1 MHDLLAAQLEDLP
14 AQPGCYLFRDEAGVL
29 VYIGKAVNLRQRVR
43 SYFRDDASHSAKT
56 RLLAARVHAVEVIR
70 TPTAADALNLE
81 NTLIKQHRPFFNIL
95 LRDDA
100 TYPWLKLTLDEEYP
114 RLLVVRR
121 RKADGARYFGPYP
134 DAGAMR
140 ATLHLAGRLFPL
152 RKKARPPYKDR
163 PCLNFDI
170 GRCLAP
176 CQGKVDRAAYR
187 RLVDGVQDFLE
198 GRASDLQ
205 RRLEEDMAS
214 AADRLDFEQ
223 AARLRDTLEAL
234 RRVIVRQ
241 IVVGPS
247 DQDLDVLHVAIGEA
261 LACVEVLQVRG
272 GKVTGRREH
281 GLDLPPGGD
290 PGDPA
295 LVGDILGAF
304 LARGYED
311 VRVPPEIL
319 APVEPEGAEALVAL
333 LGTLRGSKVRLS
345 VPRRGA
351 RVALLD
357 MAADN
362 ARTGLERLKLSR
374 RLAAE
379 NRKDD
384 ALAGLAEALDLD
396 APPLHIEGFD
406 LSHTQGVEAVAS
418 LVVFRDGRPAKEDYR
433 HFRIRTARGGDDF
446 AGMEEV
452 VGRRYRRML
461 DEGRTLPD
469 LILIDGGPGQLAAAV
484 RALEALGLDDQPVF
498 GLAKRLEAMF
508 LPDREDP
515 VMLAPDAPARLLVQ
529 HVRDEAHRFALGLH
543 RKRRG
548 KAGTRSI
555 LDDIAGLGPRRK
567 VQLLERLG
575 SVEAMRSMQAA
586 ELARRGGIPKALAER
601 ICQHL
606 APGSGLERA
615 DA

>member
-14 AQPGCYLFRDEAGVL
+14 AQPGCYMFRDEAGTL
-29 VYIGKAVNLRQRVR
+29 LYIGKAVNLRQRVR
-43 SYFRDDASHSAKT
+43 SYFRDDAGQSAKT
-56 RLLAARVHAVEVIR
+56 RLLAARVHAVEVVR

-81 NTLIKQHRPFFNIL
+81 NTLIKQHQPFFNIR

-100 TYPWLKLTLDEEYP
+100 TYPWLKLTLDEAYP

-121 RKADGARYFGPYP
+121 RKADGARYFGPFP

-140 ATLHLAGRLFPL
+140 ATLHLAGRMFPL
-152 RKKARPPYKDR
+152 RKKARPPYRDR
-163 PCLNFDI
+163 PCLNYDI

-176 CQGKVDRAAYR
+176 CQGKVDPATYR
-187 RLVDGVQDFLE
+187 GLVEGVQDFLE

-205 RRLEEDMAS
+205 RRLETDMAA

-234 RRVIVRQ
+234 RKVIVRQ
-241 IVVGPS
+241 ITVGPS
-247 DQDLDVLHVAIGEA
+247 DQDMDVLHVAVGEA
-261 LACVEVLQVRG
+261 FACVEVLQVRG

-281 GLDLPPGGD
+281 GLDLPPGAD
-290 PGDPA
+290 PRDPDLA
-295 LVGDILGAF
+295 AAILGAF

-311 VRVPPEIL
+311 LRVPPEIL
-319 APVEPEGAEALVAL
+319 APVEPEAAEALMEM
-333 LGTLRGSKVRLS
+333 LGAARGSKVRLS
-345 VPRRGA
+345 VPKRGA
-351 RVALLD
+351 RVTLLD

-362 ARTGLERLKLSR
+362 ARTGLERLSLAR

-379 NRKDD
+379 TRKDD
-384 ALAGLAEALDLD
+384 ALTALAEALDLD
-396 APPLHIEGFD
+396 APPRHIEGFD
-406 LSHTQGVEAVAS
+406 LSHTQGIEAVAS
-418 LVVFRDGRPAKEDYR
+418 LVVFREGRPAKEAYR

-452 VGRRYRRML
+452 VGRRYKRL
-461 DEGRTLPD
+461 LEEGTPLPD

-484 RALEALGLDDQPVF
+484 RALGALGLEDQPVF

-508 LPDREDP
+508 LPDRPDP
-515 VMLAPDAPARLLVQ
+515 VLLAPDAPARLLVQ
-529 HVRDEAHRFALGLH
+529 HIRDEAHRFALGLH

-548 KAGTRSI
+548 KAGTRSA
-555 LDDIAGLGPRRK
+555 LDGIEGLGPRRK

-575 SVEAMRSMQAA
+575 SVEAMRSMPAA
-586 ELARRGGIPKALAER
+586 ELARRGGIPRPLAER
-601 ICQHL
+601 ICQSL
-606 APGSGLERA
+606 TPDPLRERA